1 MLVELA
7 FSQNANTRNYQMKN
21 ILLSSAAVF
30 AFAGAAAADGHL
42 GVTFSGVASLG
53 YNDTDVDDTFV
64 DDDNVGFYADLEVTI
79 GLAAELDN
87 GLTAAA
93 SIDLEDLAAGQDSGE
108 NGGDTVIDFELSL
121 TSEMAGLYYGD
132 TQFAAERLWVSAG
145 DMESDGFSEADG
157 EEALRGEVTY
167 GNVTAQMSYVLASNG
182 GERNLVEEL
191 NQLSLGVSADFGNF
205 NVVAAYQAES
215 DEAAGFYDNGAIA
228 PATIS
233 DNGDFND
240 NEVFGLSVGTS
251 FSGADIRLAYA
262 EDNDSESIGV
272 QVAYPFG
279 PVTATVYYVSENTP
293 LNDDDNYG
301 LTLAYE
307 NGPIAA
313 KFDYDNDQGTDKY
326 GLEGS
331 YNVGNGF
338 MVYAGYLF
346 FDGLVEEDAFYV
358 AGTYDLGSGAEFLL
372 SYAEADDDEYGDEVG
387 ANDYQ
392 EGITAELS
400 FAF

>member
-1 MLVELA
+1 
-7 FSQNANTRNYQMKN
+7 
-21 ILLSSAAVF
+21 
-30 AFAGAAAADGHL
+30 
-42 GVTFSGVASLG
+42 
-53 YNDTDVDDTFV
+53 
-64 DDDNVGFYADLEVTI
+64 
-79 GLAAELDN
+79 
-87 GLTAAA
+87 
-93 SIDLEDLAAGQDSGE
+93 
-108 NGGDTVIDFELSL
+108 
-121 TSEMAGLYYGD
+121 
-132 TQFAAERLWVSAG
+132 
-145 DMESDGFSEADG
+145 MESDGFSEADG

-167 GNVTAQMSYVLASNG
+167 GNVTAQLSYVLGNNAG
-182 GERNLVEEL
+182 TRNAVEEM
-191 NQLSLGVSADFGNF
+191 NQLSLAVSADFGNF

-215 DEAAGFYDNGAIA
+215 DEAAGFFSSGDDGVNGPDGLTGDADGGGTIGVDETGVLGDEADNGT
-228 PATIS
+228 TIGHG
-233 DNGDFND
+233 DNGDFTD

-262 EDNDSESIGV
+262 EDANSESIGV

-293 LNDDDNYG
+293 GNNDDNYG

-326 GLEGS
+326 GIEGS
-331 YNVGNGF
+331 YNVGNGVT
-338 MVYAGYLF
+338 VYAGYLF

-358 AGTYDLGSGAEFLL
+358 AGSYDLGSGAEFLV
-372 SYAEADDDEYGDEVG
+372 SYAEGDDGEYEDEIG

-392 EGITAELS
+392 AGVTAELS

>member
-1 MLVELA
+1 
-7 FSQNANTRNYQMKN
+7 
-21 ILLSSAAVF
+21 
-30 AFAGAAAADGHL
+30 
-42 GVTFSGVASLG
+42 
-53 YNDTDVDDTFV
+53 
-64 DDDNVGFYADLEVTI
+64 
-79 GLAAELDN
+79 
-87 GLTAAA
+87 
-93 SIDLEDLAAGQDSGE
+93 
-108 NGGDTVIDFELSL
+108 
-121 TSEMAGLYYGD
+121 
-132 TQFAAERLWVSAG
+132 
-145 DMESDGFSEADG
+145 MESDGFSEADG

-167 GNVTAQMSYVLASNG
+167 GNVTAQLSYVLGNNEG
-182 GERNLVEEL
+182 TRNAVEEM
-191 NQLSLGVSADFGNF
+191 NQLSLAVSADFGNF

-215 DEAAGFYDNGAIA
+215 DEAAGFFSTGGVNGPDGFTGDTNGDLAIGVGETGAVGDEADNGTAA
-228 PATIS
+228 G
-233 DNGDFND
+233 DNGDFTD

-262 EDNDSESIGV
+262 EDANSESIGV

-293 LNDDDNYG
+293 GNNDDNYG

-326 GLEGS
+326 GIEGS
-331 YNVGNGF
+331 YNVGNGVT
-338 MVYAGYLF
+338 VYAGYLF

-358 AGTYDLGSGAEFLL
+358 AGSYDLGSGAEFLV
-372 SYAEADDDEYGDEVG
+372 SYAEGDDGEYEDEIG

-392 EGITAELS
+392 AGVTAELS

>member
-64 DDDNVGFYADLEVTI
+64 DDDNVGFYADLEITI

-87 GLTAAA
+87 GLMAAA

-108 NGGDTVIDFELSL
+108 NGADTMIDFELSL

-132 TQFAAERLWVSAG
+132 TQFAAERMWVSAG

-167 GNVTAQMSYVLASNG
+167 GNVTAQLSYVLANNAG
-182 GERNLVEEL
+182 TRNAVEEL
-191 NQLSLGVSADFGNF
+191 NQLSLGVSGDFGNF

-215 DEAAGFYDNGAIA
+215 DEAAGFYGSGLLTDG
-228 PATIS
+228 
-233 DNGDFND
+233 DNGDFNF
-240 NEVFGLSVGTS
+240 NEVFGLSVGTT
-251 FSGADIRLAYA
+251 FSGADIRVAYA
-262 EDNDSESIGV
+262 SDETAGEDSLGV

-279 PVTATVYYVSENTP
+279 PVTATVYYVSESEA
-293 LNDDDNYG
+293 LGDNYG

-313 KFDYDNDQGTDKY
+313 TFDYDNDQGTDKY
-326 GLEGS
+326 GIEGS
-331 YNVGNGF
+331 YNVGNGI

-372 SYAEADDDEYGDEVG
+372 SYADADDDEYGDEVG

-400 FAF
+400 LAF